1 MDVFVMKI
9 STKGRYGLKAMVDLA
24 VNSVNDSVTL
34 KSISQRQNISEGY
47 LEQIFSSLRKEGLVK
62 GRKGSQG
69 GYVLAKSMNEIT
81 VGNVLRALEG
91 ELVVVER
98 DDAEVVNEDKL
109 DNCIRNNVW
118 DHLNK
123 SINDIVDSI
132 TLEDLVINYN
142 TLINSSY
149 MYYI

>member
-1 MDVFVMKI
+1 MKI

-81 VGNVLRALEG
+81 VGNILRALEG

-98 DDAEVVNEDKL
+98 DDAEIVNEDKL

-118 DHLNK
+118 DRLNK

-142 TLINSSY
+142 NLVNSSY